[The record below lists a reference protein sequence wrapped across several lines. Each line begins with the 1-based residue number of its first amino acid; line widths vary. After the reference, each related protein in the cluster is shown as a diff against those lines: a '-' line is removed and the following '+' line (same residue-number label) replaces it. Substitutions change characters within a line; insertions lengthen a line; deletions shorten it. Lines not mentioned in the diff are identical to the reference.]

1 MMKRMNIAIL
11 TNSFSKNGG
20 ASKSIRECVKEL
32 QLRGNSVII
41 LSAKSLCEEI
51 PENMY
56 IVQNDLELARLFN
69 QYETELVIFFK
80 ASKSL
85 IKESIFNRYVRVKKK
100 IKRDT
105 RTIMVLCQQPSNPD
119 TILTTFEIKNCDH
132 YIFIDKTAYNDQLY
146 SFIPEKKKSWNYL
159 SIPDNGPNPLDQYVK
174 TDYSLKNGEIVFGRG
189 SSFGKCP
196 RNILEPFDNIKI
208 SCNKKFVIVGV
219 PQRSNWLTNQIRDR
233 EDVVTYPLVSFDEWM
248 SLVRSFDI
256 GLYILPKNAHSSI
269 DGTLGQMMRIGLPVI
284 VGGAPAPKERI
295 VHGQNGFIAD
305 SVSDII
311 HYAEMLAIDQTLREK
326 IGKNARQST
335 IELNSKSW
343 IDNLES
349 IIVDVCGIRKYETLY
364 VPFTARVK
372 INTIYIYSLIK
383 AWLERPFQKLLKVSK
398 I

>member
-56 IVQNDLELARLFN
+56 IVHNDLELVRLFN

-85 IKESIFNRYVRVKKK
+85 IKESIFNRFVRVKKK
-100 IKRDT
+100 IGRDAK
-105 RTIMVLCQQPSNPD
+105 TIMVLCQQPSNPD
-119 TILTTFEIKNCDH
+119 TLLTTFEIKNCDH
-132 YIFIDKTAYNDQLY
+132 FIFIDKTAYNDPLY
-146 SFIPEKKKSWNYL
+146 SFIPEKNKSWNYL

-174 TDYSLKNGEIVFGRG
+174 TDYSLKDGVIVFGRG

-196 RNILEPFDNIKI
+196 RNMLEPFDKIKVPHK
-208 SCNKKFVIVGV
+208 KKFIIVGV
-219 PQRSNWLTNQIRDR
+219 PQRRNWLINKIKKR
-233 EDVVTYPLVSFDEWM
+233 EDVVTYPLVSFDKWM
-248 SLVRSFDI
+248 TLARSFDI
-256 GLYILPKNAHSSI
+256 GLYILPKKAHSSI

-295 VHGQNGFIAD
+295 VHGHNGFIAD
-305 SVSDII
+305 SVTDIV
-311 HYAEMLAIDQTLREK
+311 HFAEMLAVDQTLREK

-335 IELNSKSW
+335 IELNSRSW
-343 IDNLES
+343 IDNLEG
-349 IIVDVCGIRKYETLY
+349 IIVDVCSISKQETLV
-364 VPFTARVK
+364 VPIISRVR

-383 AWLERPFQKLLKVSK
+383 AWLERPFQKLLKVTK
-398 I
+398 V